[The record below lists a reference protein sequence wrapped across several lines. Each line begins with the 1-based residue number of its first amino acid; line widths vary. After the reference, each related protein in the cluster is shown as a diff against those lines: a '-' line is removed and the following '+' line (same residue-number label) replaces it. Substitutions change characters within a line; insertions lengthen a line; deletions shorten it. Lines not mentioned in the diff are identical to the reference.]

1 MGEQKWIII
10 AGEEAGPKSNKMG
23 GIWNV
28 IDAEATNLALL
39 IASGKIREAIHDI
52 KIIVAGPYY
61 GYSGADWNAGLNRIT
76 DLKGFQELEVN
87 ELLKNAIS
95 ALQRY
100 GISIKTGSRKI
111 GNIDIGYLLFDT
123 SKYDSITTYYNY
135 KEMILTNKVKHEAY
149 ELVGLDS
156 LVYENMANGTEYT
169 HYLNLSHAISEF
181 IQILIT
187 LSKEKTNKYKIKNND
202 PRIRVCLHCHEFGVF
217 YAIARLKK
225 LGIPLR
231 SVATFHATVPGRSAG
246 YRSID
251 KIVSNDNSWDIGTP
265 INLANLE
272 SLARYADT
280 VTFVGESTRKE
291 ARLFY
296 GIDGIVVRNGIELS
310 IEEVDWK
317 KKKKCRELIQKF
329 LSDNIYKFFDGEK
342 IDPKNII
349 PIFTISRIELENK
362 GYPDLLDALVVQDR
376 VIRSCIL
383 SGILPEEVKVICF
396 LVTAHGP
403 KNPDNMP
410 KGFPVN
416 LPTELL
422 IGEELKLKKM
432 IEDRKLQCQDLISGR
447 RVVAAILYPQWIGKN
462 DGGLNLT
469 PDEFMAGCMAGVFPS
484 RYDPFLLTGL
494 EAGKEG
500 TPSIVSQVCGFSDA
514 LKKIKRLVQERMG
527 GVVVVDNIDLPR
539 CETIADYALAIDYF
553 TRTYIQDKVKYNLLC
568 DEAFL
573 LAKAMSWDDPVKHYY
588 EILTCRRE

>member
-76 DLKGFQELEVN
+76 DLKGFQKLEGN
-87 ELLKNAIS
+87 KLLKATIDS
-95 ALQRY
+95 LQRY

-123 SKYDSITTYYNY
+123 SKYDSITTYYN
-135 KEMILTNKVKHEAY
+135 KEMVLTNKVKQEAY

-156 LVYENMANGTEYT
+156 LVYEKMANGIEYT
-169 HYLNLSHAISEF
+169 HYLNLSHAISKF

-187 LSKEKTNKYKIKNND
+187 LSKEIND
-202 PRIRVCLHCHEFGVF
+202 HRIRVCLHCHEFGVF

-251 KIVSNDNSWDIGTP
+251 KIISNDNSWDIGTP

-272 SLARYADT
+272 SLSRYADT
-280 VTFVGESTRKE
+280 VTFVGESIRKE
-291 ARLFY
+291 ALLFY

-310 IEEVDWK
+310 RQEVDWE
-317 KKKKCRELIQKF
+317 KKKKCRELIQIF
-329 LSDNIYKFFDGEK
+329 LSDNIYKLFDGEK

-403 KNPDNMP
+403 KNPDKIP
-410 KGFPVN
+410 QGFPVN

-432 IEDRKLQCQDLISGR
+432 IANRQLQCQDLISGR

-469 PDEFMAGCMAGVFPS
+469 PDEFMAGCVAGVFPS

-500 TPSIVSQVCGFSDA
+500 TPSIVSKVCGFSDA
-514 LKKIKRLVQERMG
+514 LKKIKRLVPVGMG

-539 CETIADYALAIDYF
+539 CETIADYALAMDYF

-568 DEAFL
+568 EEAFL
-573 LAKAMSWDDPVKHYY
+573 LAKAMSWEDPVKQYY